1 MFIFFP
7 ITLGVV
13 PYLIYHYAPHEFIYM
28 TAMLILLYLML
39 LEEHLFRTRILK
51 EIQEREANELNLRF

>member
-1 MFIFFP
+1 
-7 ITLGVV
+7 
-13 PYLIYHYAPHEFIYM
+13 M